1 MKRLLWF
8 LPGLLALTSCEVT
21 VVEPRY
27 DNRDRMIGYYDVEEY
42 SNTYGDYTYYS
53 MQLSKSGYDGN
64 EIRFSNFYSAD
75 ISVYAYVNYD
85 RITIPF
91 QVVKGYEIEGVGTY
105 NGSSIDF
112 NYSVKDTYT
121 NSRTDFCETKAWI
134 E

>member
-8 LPGLLALTSCEVT
+8 FPGLLALSSCEVT
-21 VVEPRY
+21 VIEPRY
-27 DNRDRMIGYYDVEEY
+27 DNRDRMLGYYEVEEY
-42 SNTYGDYTYYS
+42 SNTYGDFTYYS
-53 MQLSKSGYDGN
+53 MLLSKSGYDGN
-64 EIRFSNFYSAD
+64 EISFSNFYSVD
-75 ISVYAYVNYD
+75 ISVYAHVNND

-91 QVVKGYEIEGVGTY
+91 QVVKGYEIEGVGTF
-105 NGSSIDF
+105 NGSSINL